1 MTRPPLPTLA
11 RTLWYWR
18 REQWAAEARRR
29 LTRFDRRLRR
39 AEGTPHLLAAQS
51 ALPWLPPPRRAQR
64 VPGQP
69 RTSSG
74 GLTLRRNFAWNDLG
88 AGRVAFDHLH
98 GFAWLGSRELR
109 PDERLLA
116 MIDWISF
123 HALGPGWEP
132 APASRRILA
141 WLKCLTTPGALPP
154 APETHGRVLPSLADQ
169 LATLDARLET
179 HRLGSRL
186 LWNLLALSLAST
198 LLDGGEAERWQRA
211 VPRLASELA
220 RQIGRDGAHEARS
233 PMLHAEL
240 LEGVLDLLNALRSVP
255 GRGPRELEALLV
267 EKAGAMLGAHAVW
280 THPDGEIA
288 LLGDSA
294 LGAAQ
299 PLAALAAYAA
309 ALGVPARSPAR
320 PGVLDA
326 AGVVKLERG
335 PFALVFTAAPPA
347 PAWAPAHAHCDAL
360 SFELSLSGERVVT
373 DTGVA
378 DFADGPRRD
387 LARATRS
394 HATVV
399 VNDAEQAEL
408 WGADRM
414 GGRPDVGLVRVEP
427 GTSVEGV
434 CAGWSTH
441 EVLHRRTLRLHD
453 ASLRIEDRF
462 DLPAARA
469 RLVLPLA
476 PGVGARLDGARAVL
490 SLRSGRRL
498 DVALPENARWRL
510 ERGPLVVE
518 LGDESERAVLVGE
531 ASGLAAADWRIDAD
545 PGLIPV

>member
-1 MTRPPLPTLA
+1 
-11 RTLWYWR
+11 
-18 REQWAAEARRR
+18 
-29 LTRFDRRLRR
+29 
-39 AEGTPHLLAAQS
+39 
-51 ALPWLPPPRRAQR
+51 

-69 RTSSG
+69 RSTSG
-74 GLTLRRNFAWNDLG
+74 GHALRRRFAWNDLG
-88 AGRVAFDHLH
+88 AGRVAFDQLH
-98 GFAWLGSRELR
+98 GFAWLGAPELR

-123 HALGPGWEP
+123 HPLGPGWEP

-154 APETHGRVLPSLADQ
+154 ATETHGRVLPSLADQ

-186 LWNLLALSLAST
+186 LWNLLALTSAGV
-198 LLDGGEAERWQRA
+198 LLDGGESERWRRHM
-211 VPRLASELA
+211 PRLAAELA

-255 GRGPRELEALLV
+255 GPASDGLETLLV
-267 EKAGAMLGAHAVW
+267 EKAAAMLGAHAVW

-294 LGAAQ
+294 LGAAH
-299 PLAALAAYAA
+299 PLATLAAYAG
-309 ALGVPARSPAR
+309 ALGVPARAPAR

-335 PFALVFTAAPPA
+335 PFVLLFTAGPPA
-347 PAWAPAHAHCDAL
+347 PPWAPAHAHCDAL
-360 SFELSLSGERVVT
+360 SFELSAFGERVVA

-378 DFADGPRRD
+378 DFVEGPRRD

-394 HATVV
+394 HATVE
-399 VNDAEQAEL
+399 VNGAEQAEL
-408 WGADRM
+408 WGADRV
-414 GGRPDVGLVRVEP
+414 GGRPDVGLVRIEP
-427 GTSVEGV
+427 GACVEGV
-434 CAGWSTH
+434 CAGWSTP
-441 EVLHRRTLRLHD
+441 EVLHRRTLWLSD

-476 PGVGARLDGARAVL
+476 PGVMARLDGARAEL

-498 DVALPENARWRL
+498 DVALPANARWRT
-510 ERGPLVVE
+510 ERGPCFVE
-518 LGDESERAVLVGE
+518 LGGESERTLLVGE
-531 ASGLAAADWRIDAD
+531 ASGLAAADWRIEAAPDAA
-545 PGLIPV
+545 PL